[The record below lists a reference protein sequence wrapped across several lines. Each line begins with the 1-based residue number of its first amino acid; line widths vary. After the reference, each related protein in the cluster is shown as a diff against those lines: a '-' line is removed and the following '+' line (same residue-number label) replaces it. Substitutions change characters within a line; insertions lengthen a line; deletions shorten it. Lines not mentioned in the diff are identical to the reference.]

1 MSNPTRVLAR
11 LKVEANA
18 FFEQNQFAAAY
29 EKYTQA
35 IQHDSQNANLYC
47 NRAAC
52 ALRLTM

>member
-1 MSNPTRVLAR
+1 MSNSTRVLAR

-35 IQHDSQNANLYC
+35 IKHDSQNANLYC

-52 ALRLTM
+52 AIRLTM